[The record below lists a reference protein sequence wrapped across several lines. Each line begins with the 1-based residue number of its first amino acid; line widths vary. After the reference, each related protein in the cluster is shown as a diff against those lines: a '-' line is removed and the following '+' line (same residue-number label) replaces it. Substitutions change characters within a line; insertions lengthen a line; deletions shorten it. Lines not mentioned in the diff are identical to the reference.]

1 MPNTRPKIA
10 FHDLATGENII
21 REMNDDELAQ
31 HKIDMANHAKEEAE
45 RLEKAEAR
53 KAILE
58 KLGLTAEE
66 AALLL
71 G

>member
-10 FHDLATGENII
+10 IHDLATGENII
-21 REMNDDELAQ
+21 REMTDDELAQ
-31 HKIDMANHAKEEAE
+31 HEIDMANHAKEEAD
-45 RLEKAEAR
+45 RVAKIAAR
-53 KAILE
+53 EAILK
-58 KLGLTAEE
+58 KLGLTADE

>member
-10 FHDLATGENII
+10 IHDLATGENII
-21 REMNDDELAQ
+21 REMTDDELAQ
-31 HKIDMANHAKEEAE
+31 HEIDMVNHAKEEAD
-45 RLEKAEAR
+45 RVAKIAAR
-53 KAILE
+53 EAILK
-58 KLGLTAEE
+58 KLGLTADE